1 MSIRVATHDDLPRI
15 LDLGEL
21 LHKESP
27 RWSRISFNRSKAS
40 AMLSALIESSDGVI
54 FVAIED
60 GIVVGGI
67 AGVVEPHWSSD
78 DRLATEVSLFMAP
91 EVRGKMAPARLI
103 CALDAWAKKRG
114 AVWVHGGTSTG
125 LAPERTAGLYE
136 AVGWERCAIGLEK
149 YYGS

>member
-1 MSIRVATHDDLPRI
+1 MNIRVATEDDLPRI

-21 LHKESP
+21 LHNESP
-27 RWSRISFNRSKAS
+27 RWSRISFSRRKSA

-54 FVAIED
+54 YVAVED

-67 AGVVEPHWSSD
+67 AGVIEPHWSSE

-91 EVRGKMAPARLI
+91 EARGKMTPARLI
-103 CALDAWAKKRG
+103 CVLDAWAKKRG
-114 AVWVHGGTSTG
+114 AVWINGGTSTG
-125 LAPERTAGLYE
+125 LNPERTAGLYE